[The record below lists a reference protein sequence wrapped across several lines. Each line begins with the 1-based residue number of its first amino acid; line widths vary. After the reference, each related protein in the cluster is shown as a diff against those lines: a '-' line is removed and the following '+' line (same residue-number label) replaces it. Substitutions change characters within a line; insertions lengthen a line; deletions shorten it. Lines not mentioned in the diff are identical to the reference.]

1 MANLITAYEVKRYS
15 PAGRNYPEVNIC
27 EAIPQVEEGIGYK
40 CLGEDLYEWLI
51 TKLTAYPA
59 TVQEYDPTIEYSEDE
74 YVVRHGC
81 LFVSEV
87 GCNRTDPVEVEN
99 DWAAVDKFTDACANT
114 LWTRYLRRILALRVY
129 ETVMLYDTQ
138 QSGAGGVVVSLG
150 DGYNTGH
157 RAASK
162 GEIADRAKRLDED
175 ANLTVQNMYRWFEK
189 QLEDKTCTTMPI
201 NSAQACWQRNCEQPR
216 KGIRR
221 FAFKY

>member
-15 PAGRNYPEVNIC
+15 PAGANYPEVNIC
-27 EAIPQVEEGIGYK
+27 EAIPHVEQALGYK
-40 CLGEDLYEWLI
+40 CLGEELYEWLI
-51 TKLTAYPA
+51 SKLTPYPA
-59 TVQEYDPTIEYSEDE
+59 DVQNYDPSTEYGEDE
-74 YVVRHGC
+74 YVVRNGC
-81 LFVSEV
+81 LFVSDV
-87 GCNRTDPVEVEN
+87 ACNRTDPISADS
-99 DWAAVDKFTDACANT
+99 DWSAVDKFTDACANT
-114 LWTRYLRRILALRVY
+114 LWAGYLRRLLALRVY

-138 QSGAGGVVVSLG
+138 QSGAGGVVVALG

-175 ANLTVQNMYRWFEK
+175 ANLVVQNMYRWFDK
-189 QLEDKTCTTMPI
+189 QLSAGTCSGMPI
-201 NSAQACWQRNCEQPR
+201 NSAKACWSAQCEQPR

>member
-1 MANLITAYEVKRYS
+1 
-15 PAGRNYPEVNIC
+15 
-27 EAIPQVEEGIGYK
+27 
-40 CLGEDLYEWLI
+40 
-51 TKLTAYPA
+51 
-59 TVQEYDPTIEYSEDE
+59 VQEYDPTIEYSEDE

-99 DWAAVDKFTDACANT
+99 DWAAVDKFADACANT